1 MRREKMRFYS
11 GFDEDFSETANQ
23 AFTLPE
29 GYRFVRTDLGSRLL
43 SGLIYGAALAFSAVY
58 CRLVLHMRVKGNACL
73 RGAHDGFFIYGNH
86 TQPFGDVFIPALCV
100 FPRRIYTVVSPA
112 NYGIPV
118 IGKLLPFLGALPLI
132 PSVHGYR
139 ELLRAMEQRLRAGH
153 PIVLYPEAHVWEYY
167 TGIRPFSEVAF
178 GYPVKFDKPVFA
190 MTTTYQKSKWFR
202 RPRMT
207 VWLDGPF
214 VGKGENAK
222 QKAASLHD
230 AVYHTMLKRSKSS
243 SCAYIRYLPKEQPTA
258 GRQEE

>member
-1 MRREKMRFYS
+1 MRREKVRFYS

-58 CRLVLHMRVKGNACL
+58 CRLVLHMRVKGRACL
-73 RGAHDGFFIYGNH
+73 RGARSGFYIYGNH
-86 TQPFGDVFIPALCV
+86 TQPFGDVFIPALCA

-132 PSVHGYR
+132 SSVHGYR
-139 ELLRAMEQRLRAGH
+139 ELLRAMERRLDAGH

-167 TGIRPFSEVAF
+167 TGIRPFPEAAF
-178 GYPVKFDKPVFA
+178 GYPVKFDKLVFA
-190 MTTTYQKSKWFR
+190 MTTTYQKSKLFR

-214 VGKGENAK
+214 VGEGETAK

-230 AVYHTMLKRSKSS
+230 TVYHTMLKRSKSS
-243 SCAYIRYLPKEQPTA
+243 NCAYIRYLPKEQPIA
-258 GRQEE
+258 AEQKE

>member
-1 MRREKMRFYS
+1 MS
-11 GFDEDFSETANQ
+11 GDKTRYYAAYDDDFTETADQ

-29 GYRFVRTDLGSRLL
+29 DYRFVRTDLGSRLL
-43 SGLIYGAALAFSAVY
+43 SGLIYGVALAFSAVY
-58 CRLVLHMRVKGNACL
+58 CRLVLHMRIRGRACL
-73 RGAHDGFFIYGNH
+73 RGIRGGFYIYGNH

-118 IGKLLPFLGALPLI
+118 IGKLLPYLGALPLI
-132 PSVHGYR
+132 PSLRGYR
-139 ELLRAMEQRLRAGH
+139 ELMQAMEQRLDAGH

-167 TGIRPFSEVAF
+167 TGIRPFPEAAF

-190 MTTTYQKSKWFR
+190 MTATYQKSKLFR

-214 VGKGENAK
+214 AAAGDTAK

-230 AVYHTMLKRSKSS
+230 AVYRTMLERSRSS
-243 SCAYIRYLPKEQPTA
+243 NYAYIRYLPKEQADADTKK
-258 GRQEE
+258 

>member
-1 MRREKMRFYS
+1 MKREKVRFYS
-11 GFDEDFSETANQ
+11 GFDQDFAETANQ

-29 GYRFVRTDLGSRLL
+29 DYRFVRTDIGSRLL
-43 SGLIYGAALAFSAVY
+43 SGLIYGAALVFSAVY

-153 PIVLYPEAHVWEYY
+153 PIVLYPEAHVWKYY
-167 TGIRPFSEVAF
+167 TSIRPFPEAAF
-178 GYPVKFDKPVFA
+178 GYPVKFDNPVFA
-190 MTTTYQKSKWFR
+190 MTTTYQKSKLFR

-214 VGKGENAK
+214 VGEGETAK

-230 AVYHTMLKRSKSS
+230 TVYHTMLKRSKSS
-243 SCAYIRYLPKEQPTA
+243 NCAYIRYLPKEQPIA
-258 GRQEE
+258 AEQKE